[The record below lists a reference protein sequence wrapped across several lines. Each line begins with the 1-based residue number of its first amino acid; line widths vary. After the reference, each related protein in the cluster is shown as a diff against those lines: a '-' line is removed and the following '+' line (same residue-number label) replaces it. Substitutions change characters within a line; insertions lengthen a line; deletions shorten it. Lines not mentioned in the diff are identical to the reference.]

1 MRKILLPSLML
12 LLLATR
18 LFAQDL
24 PPAPATCDV
33 LAVWTAASNACTS
46 RPSGYVCNGGSAPV
60 VEPVGPVSNALGP
73 IGALVEADAVDF
85 IRTAPFAGNGAT
97 SGVAWLRVTGVLNY
111 TMLMLGDVSLRD
123 ASPPD
128 FPAWTSL
135 QLETSVSAPGCG
147 TAPISALIV
156 QSQLGTAAR
165 IVVNGASL
173 LLNGTVMT
181 ITEAARTRF
190 IALSGQH
197 SLLAFGT
204 ERTLY
209 MGQEVSVTRDAANP
223 FAPGDVP
230 SDAFPLDPSLLLNL
244 PVALFDRPVILPQPG
259 FVMTQGAV
267 NLRSSPDQYAGL
279 ILQVPAGQVMAVLG
293 RNPEGTWY
301 HVRLETG
308 ETGWMLGELLAQNLG
323 TISAVYSETPLPPQR
338 YGDLGTRA
346 QVSAPAGAALRQGP
360 EISFPLVVT
369 LPDGTVVNLIARSP
383 YSPWVKIEVGGYS
396 GWISLIALQTQA
408 YIEALPV
415 DASVPLPPPTPLP
428 TQVPGTFGNAF
439 PDPNADGNP

>member
-1 MRKILLPSLML
+1 MRKILLSGL
-12 LLLATR
+12 LLLIIGTR
-18 LFAQDL
+18 LFAQEL
-24 PPAPATCDV
+24 PPPTTCDM
-33 LAVWTAASNACTS
+33 LAVWTAASNACIN
-46 RPSGYVCNGGSAPV
+46 RPGGYICNGGSAPV

-73 IGALVEADAVDF
+73 IGALVESGAVDF
-85 IRTAPFAGNGAT
+85 IRTAPLAADGSTN
-97 SGVAWLRVTGVLNY
+97 GVAWVRSTGALNY

-135 QLETSVSAPGCG
+135 QLETTVNENVCG
-147 TAPISALIV
+147 TAPLSTLV
-156 QSQLGTAAR
+156 LQSQIGSAAR
-165 IVVNGASL
+165 IVVNGVSM

-181 ITEAARTRF
+181 VTEPTRTRF

-197 SLLAFGT
+197 SLLTFGT

-209 MGQEVSVTRDAANP
+209 MGQEVSVTRDSVNSY
-223 FAPGDVP
+223 APGDVP
-230 SDAFPLDPSLLLNL
+230 SDAFPLEPAVLTNL

-279 ILQVPAGQVMAVLG
+279 IMQVPAGQVMSVLG
-293 RNPEGTWY
+293 QNPEGTWY
-301 HVRLETG
+301 HVRLESG
-308 ETGWMLGELLAQNLG
+308 ETGWMLGELLARNLG
-323 TISAVYSETPLPPQR
+323 AISSVYSETPLPPQR

-369 LPDGTVVNLIARSP
+369 LPDGTVVNLLARSP
-383 YSPWVKIEVGGYS
+383 YSPWVKIEVGGYT
-396 GWISLIALQTQA
+396 GWIALIALQTQA

-415 DASVPLPPPTPLP
+415 DARVPLPPPTPLP

-439 PDPNADGNP
+439 PDPNRDGNP